1 MDLSQLLLLS
11 LLIPLLGALAIAV
24 SGGASPHLARGIA
37 LITSLATLAAAGWV
51 TCGGSHVT
59 GDVAVTTYNWLGAN
73 SSVDVKFSVGLDG
86 LSLWMYGLSA
96 LLSVTAI
103 LVSWTAIK
111 ERQPGF
117 YALLLILETGML
129 GVFSA
134 RDLLL
139 FYIFFEFTLI
149 PLFFLIGIW
158 GSEERKYAAV
168 KFFLFTLA
176 GSLLTFVAL
185 LAIVLHAASV
195 APVDFNT
202 ARMTFD
208 IKELAERLVR
218 DPLPLNWQFW
228 IFLGLFAGFAIKVP
242 LFPLHTWLPL
252 AHVQAPTAGSVILA
266 GILLKIGT
274 YGFVRFS
281 LPMLPDAT
289 VACMPWVLG
298 LSVAGIIYGA
308 LVALAQS
315 DIKRLIAYSSVSH
328 LGFCML
334 GIFALNKTALTGGLL
349 QMINHGLSTGGLFAV
364 VGMIYERYHTR
375 QIDQLGG
382 LARRLPWLTFMML
395 LFTFSSIGLPG
406 LNGFVGEFLVLTGI
420 FQRGWVGPSWM
431 QSSLMWI
438 AILSVTGVVLG
449 AWYMLYLVQ
458 RVFYGP
464 LYEPA
469 GDHGHGN
476 HAHGQADHGHAA
488 QGLAAHGHDA
498 HGGDHGH
505 DAHGHHAEPPLPP
518 GPTDMNCREF
528 FALAPL
534 VVFMFWIGLKPQDF
548 TKRLDESWKYAAPA
562 AAALDKAT
570 PPVTVP
576 AKIAAGTKP
585 QTHSVLK
592 QGAE

>member
-1 MDLSQLLLLS
+1 
-11 LLIPLLGALAIAV
+11 
-24 SGGASPHLARGIA
+24 
-37 LITSLATLAAAGWV
+37 
-51 TCGGSHVT
+51 
-59 GDVAVTTYNWLGAN
+59 
-73 SSVDVKFSVGLDG
+73 
-86 LSLWMYGLSA
+86 MYGLSA

-103 LVSWTAIK
+103 LVSWTAIS

-129 GVFSA
+129 GVFAA

-158 GSEERKYAAV
+158 GSEERRYAAV
-168 KFFLFTLA
+168 KFFLYTLA

-185 LAIVLHAASV
+185 LAIVLHASGVVPTSPDIAKFTFSI
-195 APVDFNT
+195 PELT
-202 ARMTFD
+202 AR
-208 IKELAERLVR
+208 LAQS
-218 DPLPLNWQFW
+218 PLPTAWQWW

-281 LPMLPDAT
+281 LPMLPEAT

-406 LNGFVGEFLVLTGI
+406 LNGFVGEFLVLTGM
-420 FQRGWVGPSWM
+420 FQRGWVGPTWM

-469 GDHGHGN
+469 GHHGEHGHGEQG
-476 HAHGQADHGHAA
+476 HADHGHAA
-488 QGLAAHGHDA
+488 HGHDTPAHDAHGHAAHGHDV
-498 HGGDHGH
+498 HGH

-518 GPTDMNCREF
+518 GPADMNCREF

-534 VVFMFWIGLKPQDF
+534 VIFMFWIGLKPQDF
-548 TKRLDESWKYAAPA
+548 TKRLDESWVNAAPRPRCW
-562 AAALDKAT
+562 KS
-570 PPVTVP
+570 PPHP
-576 AKIAAGTKP
+576 
-585 QTHSVLK
+585 
-592 QGAE
+592 